1 MRTAT
6 DIANM
11 TCDFLDA
18 DPIGNI
24 ETDRSGMGKALR
36 RNYDEA
42 VDTVIREFSWNCAT
56 TRAELTAMILPAHFK
71 SDETDHQLAYPLPAN
86 NLGVIDINGRPVQ
99 EVTHAVESIA
109 NFDGN
114 GTEIS
119 RRDAILCDAGPTIIV
134 RYKAR
139 ISPADMDPHLAK
151 AVAIELAMRC
161 VMKATNSTQKMAM
174 LEGMYRDATRGSV
187 QRVGGFQTSSR
198 ENNAK
203 RAMRYPS
210 TGARARAGDI

>member
-11 TCDFLDA
+11 TCDFLDV

-24 ETDRSGMGKALR
+24 DTDRSGMGKAMR

-56 TRAELTAMILPAHFK
+56 TRVELSEMVLPGHFH
-71 SDETDHQLAYPLPAN
+71 SDHTDHQKAYALPPDC
-86 NLGVIDINGRPVQ
+86 LGVIDINGRPIK
-99 EVTHAVESIA
+99 EVTHAVEAIA
-109 NFDGN
+109 IYDGN
-114 GTEIS
+114 GKLVS
-119 RRDAILCDAGPTIIV
+119 RRTAILCDDGPTIIV
-134 RYKAR
+134 RIKAR

-161 VMKATNSTQKMAM
+161 VMKATNSTQKMQM

-203 RAMRYPS
+203 AARRYPS
-210 TGARARAGDI
+210 TGARARAGSI

>member
-11 TCDFLDA
+11 ACDFLDV

-56 TRAELTAMILPAHFK
+56 TRAELLEMVLPSHFK
-71 SDETDHQLAYPLPAN
+71 ADDTDHQNAYPLPPEA
-86 NLGVIDINGRPVQ
+86 LGVIDINGRPVE
-99 EVTHAVESIA
+99 EVTHAVEAVA
-109 NFDGN
+109 NYDGN
-114 GTEIS
+114 GNLIS
-119 RRDAILCDAGPTIIV
+119 RRTVILCDVDDKIV
-134 RYKAR
+134 VRLKVR
-139 ISPADMDPHLAK
+139 VSPADMDPHLAK

-187 QRVGGFQTSSR
+187 QRVGGFQASSR
-198 ENNAK
+198 ENNPKAA
-203 RAMRYPS
+203 RRYPS
-210 TGARARAGDI
+210 TGARARAGEI

>member
-11 TCDFLDA
+11 ACDFLDV

-56 TRAELTAMILPAHFK
+56 TRAELPEMVLPSHFK
-71 SDETDHQLAYPLPAN
+71 ADDTDHQNAYPLPPEA
-86 NLGVIDINGRPVQ
+86 LGVIDINGRPVE
-99 EVTHAVESIA
+99 EVTHAVESLA
-109 NFDGN
+109 NYDGN
-114 GTEIS
+114 GNLIS
-119 RRDAILCDAGPTIIV
+119 RRNVILCDVDDKIV
-134 RYKAR
+134 VRLKVR
-139 ISPADMDPHLAK
+139 VSPADMDPHLAK

-187 QRVGGFQTSSR
+187 QRVGGFQASSR
-198 ENNAK
+198 ENNPKAA
-203 RAMRYPS
+203 RRYPS
-210 TGARARAGDI
+210 TGARARAGEI